1 MHNNNGHLV
10 ASVFVEDDKKYRH
23 DDNGSEQ
30 YESVAYRLKEAIANA
45 TCLAIVLKWSVDATA
60 ESKQINRQTMKKRNK
75 NSTLASL
82 PLHCH
87 MDLRISLKS
96 LNLAINLGLTP
107 TKSTVSGSSKMP
119 CSPLVLI
126 TCHLLD
132 FS

>member
-60 ESKQINRQTMKKRNK
+60 ESKQINRQTMKKK
-75 NSTLASL
+75 EQKFYT
-82 PLHCH
+82 
-87 MDLRISLKS
+87 
-96 LNLAINLGLTP
+96 G
-107 TKSTVSGSSKMP
+107 KSTTALPHGPKDILKKFEP
-119 CSPLVLI
+119 CNKFRSDPDKKYRI
-126 TCHLLD
+126 G
-132 FS
+132 